1 MLSMVR
7 NPCLQYK
14 WYAFNLP
21 IFKTFVKPQ
30 QVQFMAL
37 LYIGN
42 VYNANLAIMQQGYC
56 CVRQYE
62 TEIDIKIT
70 A

>member
-1 MLSMVR
+1 
-7 NPCLQYK
+7 
-14 WYAFNLP
+14 
-21 IFKTFVKPQ
+21 
-30 QVQFMAL
+30 MAL

-56 CVRQYE
+56 CVRQCE
-62 TEIDIKIT
+62 TEIDVKIT